1 MPGTTAAA
9 GAPAALRGL
18 GVHDDVVIVTIGGG
32 CPGVRSVAAG
42 EIGATSMQYPPR
54 MASLGI
60 EAVVEFLTT
69 GGRPENTPGLDS
81 ATRA

>member
-1 MPGTTAAA
+1 M
-9 GAPAALRGL
+9 
-18 GVHDDVVIVTIGGG
+18 HDDVVIVTIGGG